1 MHANVPHLEG
11 RSIVA
16 LEPVKGD
23 VRAAVQRALD
33 AAEWK
38 RFIPAGADVS
48 LKVNLGWDLFIPGSI
63 TSPLFAESLIACI
76 RPHVGRIF
84 MVESD
89 QVLEDIEK
97 AFHGCGMADVCRR
110 TGVTWVNMSRGK
122 TVPVDAPGNTV
133 LKRIDVPKIL
143 RDTLMITVPVM
154 KTHAKTV
161 ITGAIKNQWGCL
173 SKLRHEYHLVLDQAL
188 ADLNSVV
195 RPALAVMDGTIG
207 LEGNGPKSGH
217 PRIADRVLCSGD
229 AVALDTI
236 QAINMGI
243 DPARVVHLATCA
255 ARGIGTN
262 DRNRI
267 DVRGMDPLASQIA
280 FASAR
285 HNAVSMVETI
295 LRKSV
300 LKKLFFNTPI
310 FSGCLFGAK
319 VYYRNWT
326 RNHARACWEIARAH
340 PVYGPQWRR
349 VGPDAV
355 ADSGRIAPNAS
366 SSPELAKVQA
376 TD

>member
-1 MHANVPHLEG
+1 MHSGMRNPEG
-11 RSIVA
+11 RSVVA
-16 LEPVKGD
+16 LEPVSGN
-23 VRAAVQRALD
+23 VRQAVQRALD
-33 AAEWK
+33 AADWK

-63 TSPLFAESLIACI
+63 TSPLFAESLIECI

-110 TGVTWVNMSRGK
+110 TGVTWVNMSRGE
-122 TVPVDAPGNTV
+122 TVAVDAPGNTV
-133 LKRIDVPKIL
+133 LKRIDVPRIL
-143 RDTLMITVPVM
+143 RETLMITVPVM

-243 DPARVVHLATCA
+243 DPRRVVHLSTCA

-262 DRNRI
+262 ERSRI
-267 DVRGMDPLASQIA
+267 DVRGMDPVASRIE
-280 FASAR
+280 FAGAK
-285 HNAVSMVETI
+285 HNAVSLVETV
-295 LRKSV
+295 LRKSIF
-300 LKKLFFNTPI
+300 KKLFFNTPI

-326 RNHARACWEIARAH
+326 RNHARACWDIARAH

-349 VGPDAV
+349 VGPDAEV
-355 ADSGRIAPNAS
+355 EHGP
-366 SSPELAKVQA
+366 LATSDPGIPAVQA
-376 TD
+376 AD